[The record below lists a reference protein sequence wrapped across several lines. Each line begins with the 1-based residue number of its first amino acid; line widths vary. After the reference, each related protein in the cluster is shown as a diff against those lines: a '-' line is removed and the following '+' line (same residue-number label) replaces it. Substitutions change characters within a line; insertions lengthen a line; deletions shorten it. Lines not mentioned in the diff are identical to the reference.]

1 MSEPSRKGRK
11 TIIQPARFSYLAAIQ
26 KVPAYDWR
34 ERKAVARL
42 IQSDDRKILN
52 YVELFREIHQARIN
66 ASVAIYERL
75 RAAPA
80 AVRLAL
86 DEIAAHLAAARE
98 SIDRLGYDAGR
109 LFRDAA
115 EAQDPRPEG
124 DTGETIWQW
133 LEPKDW
139 RASGQSRVTWVKRA
153 ILDCEAWSK
162 TASEAVDVPRRG
174 RPSNK
179 AAKELVVELAEIW
192 KFQTGIRPTLTNN
205 PITNKREGNFIDL
218 CLLVSQPIWDAY
230 DLKLPVM
237 QEIAQSHLY
246 RQQKGEK

>member
-1 MSEPSRKGRK
+1 MSEQSRKGRK
-11 TIIQPARFSYLAAIQ
+11 TIPQPARFSYLAAIQ
-26 KVPAYDWR
+26 KVPPYDWR

-42 IQSDDRKILN
+42 IQSNGRKILN
-52 YVELFREIHQARIN
+52 YVEIFQEIHQARIN
-66 ASVAIYERL
+66 ASVAIYEKL
-75 RAAPA
+75 RAEPA

-86 DEIAAHLAAARE
+86 DEIAEHLAAARE
-98 SIDRLGYDAGR
+98 SIDALGDDAGR
-109 LFRDAA
+109 LFRSAA
-115 EAQDPRPEG
+115 EAQDPRPDG
-124 DTGETIWQW
+124 DNGETLWQW

-139 RASGQSRVTWVKRA
+139 RASGQSRVIWVKRA

-162 TASEAVDVPRRG
+162 TASEAVDVRRRG

-192 KFQTGIRPTLTNN
+192 EIQTGIRPTLTNN

-218 CLLVSQPIWDAY
+218 CVLVSKPIWVAY
-230 DLKLPVM
+230 GLKLPVM

-246 RQQKGEK
+246 RQKKREK